1 MRSLLS
7 VPASQPK
14 MVEKA
19 LTLDC
24 DQIILD
30 LEDSVT
36 PADKAAARTY
46 LKDFLSKVES
56 KKRISLRVNELSSA
70 FAKADIDL
78 ICGFNPQP
86 LSSVILPKI
95 HNLDDVKSWAAK
107 LPAGMQLEVQIE
119 SAMGLIQAP
128 HIASHPQVISDF
140 EEVEGHSFDVIYVVG
155 GGSANDF
162 LNQLTAD
169 VTRKKVITGAVE
181 ATLLGNIG
189 MQAIA
194 AGEVSGLAQLREM
207 IAASITQ
214 KIFLPS

>member
-1 MRSLLS
+1 MRSLLC

-36 PADKAAARTY
+36 PADKVAARTY

-86 LSSVILPKI
+86 LS
-95 HNLDDVKSWAAK
+95 
-107 LPAGMQLEVQIE
+107 
-119 SAMGLIQAP
+119 
-128 HIASHPQVISDF
+128 
-140 EEVEGHSFDVIYVVG
+140 
-155 GGSANDF
+155 
-162 LNQLTAD
+162 
-169 VTRKKVITGAVE
+169 
-181 ATLLGNIG
+181 
-189 MQAIA
+189 
-194 AGEVSGLAQLREM
+194 
-207 IAASITQ
+207 
-214 KIFLPS
+214 